1 MSQNKKFDEA
11 TLSEIM
17 KELNGGFPDML
28 DVVMN
33 FLKQSNYSTYWLLYI
48 CRRDKERNGNLIPTS
63 CKIFE
68 PGSDFQ
74 RVV

>member
-48 CRRDKERNGNLIPTS
+48 CR
-63 CKIFE
+63 
-68 PGSDFQ
+68 
-74 RVV
+74 

>member
-17 KELNGGFPDML
+17 KELNGGFPDIL

-33 FLKQSNYSTYWLLYI
+33 FLKQSNYSTHWLLYI
-48 CRRDKERNGNLIPTS
+48 CRRDKERNGNMIPTS

-68 PGSDFQ
+68 PGPDFQ